1 MLFTLEA
8 IQNLIFYPFVENYS
22 KKFFKA
28 FRSRNLQEQKKEIK
42 KRSYEIYERLN
53 LSELVSFW
61 REIKQKKLYSTL
73 NIDIYTIENLESYTI
88 DFLPSQEDIFNE
100 NLNSFDS
107 NLFTKHLL
115 GLAQTITEAIEK
127 ENLNIEG

>member
-1 MLFTLEA
+1 MYTLEA

-42 KRSYEIYERLN
+42 KRSYEIYEKLN

-61 REIKQKKLYSTL
+61 REIKQQKLYSTL

-115 GLAQTITEAIEK
+115 GLAQTIIEVIEK